1 MAYCI
6 AHINNA
12 LQGEVEGGRK
22 GRLMGIITLS
32 DVLRYVIGEIGLG
45 DGLPVTEEDVDG

>member
-1 MAYCI
+1 M
-6 AHINNA
+6 
-12 LQGEVEGGRK
+12 EGGRK